1 MATSRLEGAHA
12 VLNRWIRTPSRKLS
26 SVWASIQL
34 ALSDQINEIRI
45 KRSRARDSLP
55 AGISG
60 EFYDGVLG
68 RISLFALHET
78 CKQVKY
84 ARNEEL
90 RTRNGQS
97 SICTGTLNKSMGM
110 PYWHIIQERM
120 SQNRGPTINDFHQ
133 YWHFDRPQPNFQQL
147 IPDPPILDPV
157 IRQQRRTKEYGRR
170 AHARAHN
177 RQQAAQTV
185 RILSQHET
193 LLPVLRHCTACVELG
208 HDKIRCQGCRPTGHT
223 RSHCVV
229 LLTLGSCMTLTP
241 LLSYTWLK

>member
-1 MATSRLEGAHA
+1 MNIVHAWTNQFFNRNTTTVSRLEGAHA
-12 VLNRWIRTPSRKLS
+12 VLKRWIRTPTKKLS

-60 EFYDGVLG
+60 ELYYGVLG
-68 RISLFALHET
+68 RISHFALHET

-90 RTRNGQS
+90 RTRYGQS
-97 SICTGTLNKSMGM
+97 SICTGTFNKSIGM
-110 PYWHIIQERM
+110 PCWHIIQERM
-120 SQNRGPTINDFHQ
+120 SQNRGLMINDFHQ
-133 YWHFDRPQPNFQQL
+133 HWRFVRLQPTYQQL

-157 IRQQRRTKEYGRR
+157 IWQQRRTEESGRR

-177 RQQAAQTV
+177 RLQAAQT
-185 RILSQHET
+185 
-193 LLPVLRHCTACVELG
+193 G
-208 HDKIRCQGCRPTGHT
+208 
-223 RSHCVV
+223 
-229 LLTLGSCMTLTP
+229 
-241 LLSYTWLK
+241 